1 MQSLTFTTMTLGV
14 AENDFDNLYT
24 LEHLISAAYGWKVV
38 YMINEQYFIEDII
51 AYALIKNG
59 FYYELIPI
67 TLRELHQAQSLPEYV
82 LKNGYVGLITPE
94 NELVVN
100 EHTVEDIKNLD
111 VQAIKEALTK
121 NRVPLN

>member
-14 AENDFDNLYT
+14 ADNKFDNLYI
-24 LEHLISAAYGWKVV
+24 LEQLISAAYGWKVV
-38 YMINEQYFIEDII
+38 YMVNEKYFIEDIV

-59 FYYELIPI
+59 FYYELVPI
-67 TLRELHQAQSLPEYV
+67 TLRELHLAQSLSEYV
-82 LKNGYVGLITPE
+82 LKDGYVGLITPE

-100 EHTVEDIKNLD
+100 EHTVEDIENLN

-121 NRVPLN
+121 NRVPLG

>member
-24 LEHLISAAYGWKVV
+24 LEQLISAAYGWKVV
-38 YMINEQYFIEDII
+38 YMVNEKYLIEDII
-51 AYALIKNG
+51 AYASIKNG

-67 TLRELHQAQSLPEYV
+67 TLRELHLAQSLPEYV
-82 LKNGYVGLITPE
+82 LKDGYVGLITPE

-100 EHTVEDIKNLD
+100 EHTVEDIENLD
-111 VQAIKEALTK
+111 VQAIKEALRK
-121 NRVPLN
+121 NRVPLD

>member
-1 MQSLTFTTMTLGV
+1 MQSLTFTDMTLAV

-24 LEHLISAAYGWKVV
+24 LEQLISAADGWKVV
-38 YMINEQYFIEDII
+38 YMINEKYLIEDII

-67 TLRELHQAQSLPEYV
+67 TLGEVHLPQSLSEYV
-82 LKNGYVGLITPE
+82 LKDGYVGMITPK

-100 EHTVEDIKNLD
+100 GQTVEDPENLD
-111 VQAIKEALTK
+111 VQAIKKALTK
-121 NRVPLN
+121 NRFSLD